1 MNDRFRE
8 VIYSQVPS
16 YLDGQR
22 KVLDLLTV
30 TDSGQLAVLELK
42 TEKNLDLI
50 FQGLDYWERV
60 RQHLSREEF
69 QKAGYFEGIS
79 LSDESPLLYL
89 VCPLFEFHKTMPII
103 RRYLKQ
109 ETTVQCVGVNADWK
123 KELRVLRRFAL

>member
-1 MNDRFRE
+1 M
-8 VIYSQVPS
+8 PS

-30 TDSGQLAVLELK
+30 TESGRLAVLELK
-42 TEKNLDLI
+42 TERNLDLI

-69 QKAGYFEGIS
+69 QKAGYFRGMS
-79 LSDESPLLYL
+79 LSAESPLLYL
-89 VCPLFEFHKTMPII
+89 VCPLFEFHKTMLII

-109 ETTVQCVGVNADWK
+109 ETKVQCVWVNADWK
-123 KELRVLRRFAL
+123 TGLSVLLRFSL